1 MLLLDLLALAA
12 NQLAIHSSTFA
23 DAYSHYVYRVLS
35 LGIGSVMGLL
45 PFSVVELLLYA
56 TILFV
61 LFDFVKQLCRAV
73 RAGAGCLHPAP
84 GSQAQAV
91 RASQA
96 SLAHAETA
104 TNSKGT
110 TSGSAESQ
118 SDEPLQK
125 YAGAA
130 CPTHLLTA
138 IARPL
143 RRFLGHLFLILSTL
157 LVLYV
162 FLCGINYHRTSFSE
176 EAGLSVTIDAHGTV
190 YDEADLIALCDYL
203 VTEINDTEAQLAAS
217 VTSDTN
223 ADVLRARTSAGS
235 ATESSPAT
243 ESLDATSEAS
253 GHSDADETATTTT
266 ESSTATAEAS
276 DPSAA
281 DEAMATTTESPAAT
295 AEAPD
300 PSAADEAMATA
311 TESPA
316 ATAEASDPS
325 AADETTATTIQVEG
339 ACIGQTSETPKP
351 SAAWLWHAGRTGQRA
366 MEKLGQR
373 YHRLSGHYPYPKP
386 ILNTWILSIQQT
398 TGVYSPFTVEAN
410 YNRDIAYYDIP
421 FTICHE
427 LSHLRGYM
435 QEEEANFIGVL
446 ATIGAD
452 DLYFNYSGYVSAW
465 VYAGNAL
472 ARIDST
478 AFATLYARINAR
490 TRQDMLYNNAYWQ
503 QFEGKPAEAHEQLN
517 DVYLKIQGQATGV
530 RSYGHVTDL
539 MLEYFAKNGTLAQCN
554 SSAITVQP

>member
-1 MLLLDLLALAA
+1 MFNFHIIKTKTSAAIPSHSQRVYLLVLLLDLLALAA

-23 DAYSHYVYRVLS
+23 DAYSHYVYRGLS

-61 LFDFVKQLCRAV
+61 LFDFAKQLCRAV
-73 RAGAGCLHPAP
+73 RAG
-84 GSQAQAV
+84 
-91 RASQA
+91 
-96 SLAHAETA
+96 
-104 TNSKGT
+104 
-110 TSGSAESQ
+110 
-118 SDEPLQK
+118 
-125 YAGAA
+125 
-130 CPTHLLTA
+130 

-143 RRFLGHLFLILSTL
+143 LHFLGHLFLILSTL

-203 VTEINDTEAQLAAS
+203 VTEINDTEAQL
-217 VTSDTN
+217 
-223 ADVLRARTSAGS
+223 DVSF
-235 ATESSPAT
+235 
-243 ESLDATSEAS
+243 
-253 GHSDADETATTTT
+253 
-266 ESSTATAEAS
+266 
-276 DPSAA
+276 
-281 DEAMATTTESPAAT
+281 
-295 AEAPD
+295 
-300 PSAADEAMATA
+300 
-311 TESPA
+311 
-316 ATAEASDPS
+316 
-325 AADETTATTIQVEG
+325 
-339 ACIGQTSETPKP
+339 IGQTSETPKP

-366 MEKLGQR
+366 MENLGQR
-373 YHRLSGHYPYPKP
+373 YRRLSGHYPYPKP
-386 ILNTWILSIQQT
+386 ILNTWILSVQQT

-517 DVYLKIQGQATGV
+517 DAYLKMQGQATGV

-539 MLEYFAKNGTLAQCN
+539 MLEYFAKNGTLTQSQGLKN
-554 SSAITVQP
+554 

>member
-1 MLLLDLLALAA
+1 MMRTDTPDKNTQKKGTWRSYLFVLLLDLLALVA
-12 NQLAIHSSTFA
+12 NQLAARSSSFA

-61 LFDFVKQLCRAV
+61 LFDFVKQLRRALRV
-73 RAGAGCLHPAP
+73 GATCAHSERV
-84 GSQAQAV
+84 SQDAQ
-91 RASQA
+91 
-96 SLAHAETA
+96 
-104 TNSKGT
+104 
-110 TSGSAESQ
+110 
-118 SDEPLQK
+118 
-125 YAGAA
+125 
-130 CPTHLLTA
+130 THLLA
-138 IARPL
+138 AVARPL
-143 RRFLGHLFLILSTL
+143 LRFLGHLFLILSTL

-176 EAGLSVTIDAHGTV
+176 EAGLSVTLDEHGTV

-203 VTEINDTEAQLAAS
+203 VTEINDTEAQLAAAA
-217 VTSDTN
+217 TSDAN
-223 ADVLRARTSAGS
+223 ADVLRAHTSADANAAVS
-235 ATESSPAT
+235 TTESAASTA
-243 ESLDATSEAS
+243 EAS
-253 GHSDADETATTTT
+253 GPSAADEAAATTT
-266 ESSTATAEAS
+266 ESATATAEAS
-276 DPSAA
+276 GPSAA
-281 DEAMATTTESPAAT
+281 NET
-295 AEAPD
+295 A
-300 PSAADEAMATA
+300 
-311 TESPA
+311 
-316 ATAEASDPS
+316 
-325 AADETTATTIQVEG
+325 ATTIQVKG

-366 MEKLGQR
+366 MEKLGRR

-386 ILNTWILSIQQT
+386 ILNTWILSVQQT

-490 TRQDMLYNNAYWQ
+490 TRQDMLYNNAYWK

-517 DVYLKIQGQATGV
+517 DAYLKMQGQATGV

-539 MLEYFAKNGTLAQCN
+539 MLEYFAKNGKLTQCN

>member
-1 MLLLDLLALAA
+1 MMRTDTQDERNTKKAPRQVYLLALLLDLLALAA
-12 NQLAIHSSTFA
+12 NQLAVHSSAFA
-23 DAYSHYVYRVLS
+23 NAYSHYVYRVLS
-35 LGIGSVMGLL
+35 LGIGSVTGLL

-61 LFDFVKQLCRAV
+61 IFDFVKQLRRAI
-73 RAGAGCLHPAP
+73 RAT
-84 GSQAQAV
+84 V
-91 RASQA
+91 
-96 SLAHAETA
+96 
-104 TNSKGT
+104 
-110 TSGSAESQ
+110 
-118 SDEPLQK
+118 
-125 YAGAA
+125 
-130 CPTHLLTA
+130 
-138 IARPL
+138 ARPL
-143 RRFLGHLFLILSTL
+143 RHFLGHLFLLLSTL

-176 EAGLSVTIDAHGTV
+176 EAGLSVTIDEHGTV

-203 VTEINDTEAQLAAS
+203 VTEINATEAQLAAS
-217 VTSDTN
+217 VTSDAGASTFRAHTT
-223 ADVLRARTSAGS
+223 ADAG
-235 ATESSPAT
+235 AAGT
-243 ESLDATSEAS
+243 
-253 GHSDADETATTTT
+253 TA

-276 DPSAA
+276 GSSGA
-281 DEAMATTTESPAAT
+281 DEAA
-295 AEAPD
+295 
-300 PSAADEAMATA
+300 
-311 TESPA
+311 
-316 ATAEASDPS
+316 
-325 AADETTATTIQVEG
+325 ATTIEVEG
-339 ACIGQTSETPKP
+339 AFIGQTTETPKP

-373 YHRLSGHYPYPKP
+373 YRRLSGHYPFPKP
-386 ILNTWILSIQQT
+386 ILNTWILSVQQT

-478 AFATLYARINAR
+478 AFATLYGRINAR
-490 TRQDMLYNNAYWQ
+490 TRQDMLYNNAYWK

-517 DVYLKIQGQATGV
+517 DAYLKIQGQTTGV

-539 MLEYFAKNGTLAQCN
+539 MLEYFAQNGTLAQ
-554 SSAITVQP
+554 

>member
-1 MLLLDLLALAA
+1 MMRTDTQDERNTKKAPRQVYLLALLLDLLALAA
-12 NQLAIHSSTFA
+12 NQLAAHSSAFA
-23 DAYSHYVYRVLS
+23 NAYSHYVYRVLS
-35 LGIGSVMGLL
+35 LGIGSVTGLL

-61 LFDFVKQLCRAV
+61 IFDFVKQLRRAI
-73 RAGAGCLHPAP
+73 RAT
-84 GSQAQAV
+84 V
-91 RASQA
+91 
-96 SLAHAETA
+96 
-104 TNSKGT
+104 
-110 TSGSAESQ
+110 
-118 SDEPLQK
+118 
-125 YAGAA
+125 
-130 CPTHLLTA
+130 
-138 IARPL
+138 ARPL
-143 RRFLGHLFLILSTL
+143 RHFLGHLFLLLSTL

-162 FLCGINYHRTSFSE
+162 FLCGINYHRASFSE
-176 EAGLSVTIDAHGTV
+176 EAGLSVTIDEHGTV

-203 VTEINDTEAQLAAS
+203 VTEINDTEAQLS
-217 VTSDTN
+217 TSTTSDAGAST
-223 ADVLRARTSAGS
+223 LRAHTTADAG
-235 ATESSPAT
+235 AAGT
-243 ESLDATSEAS
+243 
-253 GHSDADETATTTT
+253 TA

-276 DPSAA
+276 GSSGA
-281 DEAMATTTESPAAT
+281 DEAA
-295 AEAPD
+295 
-300 PSAADEAMATA
+300 
-311 TESPA
+311 
-316 ATAEASDPS
+316 
-325 AADETTATTIQVEG
+325 ATTIEVED
-339 ACIGQTSETPKP
+339 AYIGQTTETPKP

-373 YHRLSGHYPYPKP
+373 YRRLSGHYPFPKP
-386 ILNTWILSIQQT
+386 ILNTWILSVQQT

-490 TRQDMLYNNAYWQ
+490 TRQDMLYNNAYWK

-517 DVYLKIQGQATGV
+517 DAYLKLQGQTSGV

-539 MLEYFAKNGTLAQCN
+539 MLEYFAENGTLTQ
-554 SSAITVQP
+554 

>member
-1 MLLLDLLALAA
+1 MMRTDTQDERNTKKAPRQFYLLALLLDLLALAA
-12 NQLAIHSSTFA
+12 NQLAVHSSAFA
-23 DAYSHYVYRVLS
+23 NAYSHYVYRVLS
-35 LGIGSVMGLL
+35 LGIGSVTGLL

-61 LFDFVKQLCRAV
+61 IFDFVKQLRRAI
-73 RAGAGCLHPAP
+73 RAT
-84 GSQAQAV
+84 V
-91 RASQA
+91 
-96 SLAHAETA
+96 
-104 TNSKGT
+104 
-110 TSGSAESQ
+110 
-118 SDEPLQK
+118 
-125 YAGAA
+125 
-130 CPTHLLTA
+130 
-138 IARPL
+138 ARPL
-143 RRFLGHLFLILSTL
+143 RHFLGHLFLLLSTL

-162 FLCGINYHRTSFSE
+162 FLCGINYHRASFSE
-176 EAGLSVTIDAHGTV
+176 EAGLSVTIDEHGTV

-203 VTEINDTEAQLAAS
+203 VTEINDTEAQLS
-217 VTSDTN
+217 TSTTSDAGAST
-223 ADVLRARTSAGS
+223 LRAHTTADAGAS
-235 ATESSPAT
+235 TFRAHTTA
-243 ESLDATSEAS
+243 DAGAAGT
-253 GHSDADETATTTT
+253 TA

-276 DPSAA
+276 GSSGA
-281 DEAMATTTESPAAT
+281 DEAA
-295 AEAPD
+295 
-300 PSAADEAMATA
+300 
-311 TESPA
+311 
-316 ATAEASDPS
+316 
-325 AADETTATTIQVEG
+325 ATTIEVEG
-339 ACIGQTSETPKP
+339 AFIGQTTETPKP

-373 YHRLSGHYPYPKP
+373 YRRLSGHYPFPKP
-386 ILNTWILSIQQT
+386 ILNTWILSVQQT

-478 AFATLYARINAR
+478 AFATLYGRINAR
-490 TRQDMLYNNAYWQ
+490 TRQDMLYNNAYWK

-517 DVYLKIQGQATGV
+517 DAYLKIQGQTTGV

-539 MLEYFAKNGTLAQCN
+539 MLEYFAENGTLTQ
-554 SSAITVQP
+554 

>member
-1 MLLLDLLALAA
+1 MFNFHIIKTKTSAAMPSHSRRVYLLMLLLDLLALAA

-23 DAYSHYVYRVLS
+23 DAYSNYVYRVLS

-73 RAGAGCLHPAP
+73 RVGVACVHSSRV
-84 GSQAQAV
+84 SQDAQ
-91 RASQA
+91 
-96 SLAHAETA
+96 
-104 TNSKGT
+104 
-110 TSGSAESQ
+110 
-118 SDEPLQK
+118 
-125 YAGAA
+125 
-130 CPTHLLTA
+130 THLLA
-138 IARPL
+138 AVARPL
-143 RRFLGHLFLILSTL
+143 RRFLGHLFLILSSL

-190 YDEADLIALCDYL
+190 YDEADLVALCDYL
-203 VTEINDTEAQLAAS
+203 VTEINDTEAQLAATA
-217 VTSDTN
+217 TSDAN
-223 ADVLRARTSAGS
+223 ADLLRARTSAGV
-235 ATESSPAT
+235 
-243 ESLDATSEAS
+243 
-253 GHSDADETATTTT
+253 G
-266 ESSTATAEAS
+266 
-276 DPSAA
+276 AA
-281 DEAMATTTESPAAT
+281 GTI
-295 AEAPD
+295 
-300 PSAADEAMATA
+300 

-316 ATAEASDPS
+316 ATAEASGTDTAS
-325 AADETTATTIQVEG
+325 ASATESPTATAEASGPSGAGETAATAIQVEG

-351 SAAWLWHAGRTGQRA
+351 SAAWLWHAGHTGQRT

-386 ILNTWILSIQQT
+386 ILNTWILSVQQT

-478 AFATLYARINAR
+478 AFATLYSRINTR

-517 DVYLKIQGQATGV
+517 DAYLKMQGQATGV

-539 MLEYFAKNGTLAQCN
+539 MLEYFAENGTLTQCN
-554 SSAITVQP
+554 SSAVARRTAD

>member
-1 MLLLDLLALAA
+1 MMRTDTQDERNTKKAPRQVYLLALLLDLLALAA
-12 NQLAIHSSTFA
+12 NQLAVHSSAFA
-23 DAYSHYVYRVLS
+23 NAYSHYVYRVLS
-35 LGIGSVMGLL
+35 LGIGSVTGLL

-61 LFDFVKQLCRAV
+61 IFDFVKQLRRAI
-73 RAGAGCLHPAP
+73 RAT
-84 GSQAQAV
+84 V
-91 RASQA
+91 
-96 SLAHAETA
+96 
-104 TNSKGT
+104 
-110 TSGSAESQ
+110 
-118 SDEPLQK
+118 
-125 YAGAA
+125 
-130 CPTHLLTA
+130 
-138 IARPL
+138 ARPL
-143 RRFLGHLFLILSTL
+143 RHFLGHLFLLLSTL

-162 FLCGINYHRTSFSE
+162 FLCGINYHRASFSE
-176 EAGLSVTIDAHGTV
+176 EAGLSVTIDEHGTV

-203 VTEINDTEAQLAAS
+203 VTEINATEAQLAAS
-217 VTSDTN
+217 VTSDAGAST
-223 ADVLRARTSAGS
+223 LRAHTTADAGAS
-235 ATESSPAT
+235 TFRAHTTA
-243 ESLDATSEAS
+243 DAGAAGT
-253 GHSDADETATTTT
+253 TA

-276 DPSAA
+276 GSSGA
-281 DEAMATTTESPAAT
+281 DEAA
-295 AEAPD
+295 
-300 PSAADEAMATA
+300 
-311 TESPA
+311 
-316 ATAEASDPS
+316 
-325 AADETTATTIQVEG
+325 ATTIEVEG
-339 ACIGQTSETPKP
+339 AFIGQTTETPKP

-373 YHRLSGHYPYPKP
+373 YRRLSGHYPFPKP
-386 ILNTWILSIQQT
+386 ILNTWILSVQQT

-490 TRQDMLYNNAYWQ
+490 TRQDMLYNNAYWK

-517 DVYLKIQGQATGV
+517 DAYLKIQGQTTGV

-539 MLEYFAKNGTLAQCN
+539 MLEYFAQNGTLAQ
-554 SSAITVQP
+554 

>member
-1 MLLLDLLALAA
+1 MFNFHIIKTKTSAAMPSHSQRVYLLVLLLDLLALAA

-45 PFSVVELLLYA
+45 PFSVVELLFYA

-110 TSGSAESQ
+110 TSGSAETQ
-118 SDEPLQK
+118 SDEPQQK
-125 YAGAA
+125 HTGAA
-130 CPTHLLTA
+130 CPPHLLA
-138 IARPL
+138 AVARPL

-203 VTEINDTEAQLAAS
+203 VTEINDTEAQLA
-217 VTSDTN
+217 
-223 ADVLRARTSAGS
+223 
-235 ATESSPAT
+235 
-243 ESLDATSEAS
+243 
-253 GHSDADETATTTT
+253 
-266 ESSTATAEAS
+266 STA
-276 DPSAA
+276 
-281 DEAMATTTESPAAT
+281 
-295 AEAPD
+295 
-300 PSAADEAMATA
+300 
-311 TESPA
+311 
-316 ATAEASDPS
+316 
-325 AADETTATTIQVEG
+325 IQVEG
-339 ACIGQTSETPKP
+339 ACIGQTQETPKP

-386 ILNTWILSIQQT
+386 ILNTWILSVQQT

-478 AFATLYARINAR
+478 AFATLYSRINAR

-503 QFEGKPAEAHEQLN
+503 QFEGKPAEAHEHLN
-517 DVYLKIQGQATGV
+517 DAYLKMQGQATGV

-539 MLEYFAKNGTLAQCN
+539 MLEYFAKNGTLTQ
-554 SSAITVQP
+554 

>member
-1 MLLLDLLALAA
+1 MMRTDTQDERNTKKAPRQVYLLALLLDLLALAA
-12 NQLAIHSSTFA
+12 NQLAVHSSAFA
-23 DAYSHYVYRVLS
+23 NAYSHYVYRVLS
-35 LGIGSVMGLL
+35 LGIGSVTGLL

-61 LFDFVKQLCRAV
+61 IFDFVKQLRRAI
-73 RAGAGCLHPAP
+73 RAG
-84 GSQAQAV
+84 V
-91 RASQA
+91 
-96 SLAHAETA
+96 
-104 TNSKGT
+104 
-110 TSGSAESQ
+110 
-118 SDEPLQK
+118 
-125 YAGAA
+125 
-130 CPTHLLTA
+130 
-138 IARPL
+138 ARPL
-143 RRFLGHLFLILSTL
+143 RHFLGHLFLLLSTL

-176 EAGLSVTIDAHGTV
+176 EAGLSVTIDEHGTV

-203 VTEINDTEAQLAAS
+203 VTEINATEAQLAAS
-217 VTSDTN
+217 VTSDAGAST
-223 ADVLRARTSAGS
+223 LRAHTTADAGAS
-235 ATESSPAT
+235 TFRAHTTA
-243 ESLDATSEAS
+243 DAGAAGT
-253 GHSDADETATTTT
+253 TA

-276 DPSAA
+276 GSSGA
-281 DEAMATTTESPAAT
+281 DEAA
-295 AEAPD
+295 
-300 PSAADEAMATA
+300 
-311 TESPA
+311 
-316 ATAEASDPS
+316 
-325 AADETTATTIQVEG
+325 ATTIEVEG
-339 ACIGQTSETPKP
+339 AFIGQTTETPKP

-373 YHRLSGHYPYPKP
+373 YRRLSGHYPFPKP
-386 ILNTWILSIQQT
+386 ILNTWILSVQQT

-478 AFATLYARINAR
+478 AFATLYGRINAR
-490 TRQDMLYNNAYWQ
+490 TRQDMLYNNAYWK

-517 DVYLKIQGQATGV
+517 DAYLKLQGQTSGV

-539 MLEYFAKNGTLAQCN
+539 MLEYFAQNGTLAQ
-554 SSAITVQP
+554 

>member
-1 MLLLDLLALAA
+1 MMRTDTPDKKTLKKATWRTYLLVLLLDLLALAA

-73 RAGAGCLHPAP
+73 RVGVACVHSAR
-84 GSQAQAV
+84 V
-91 RASQA
+91 SQA
-96 SLAHAETA
+96 SRTHAEA
-104 TNSKGT
+104 STNSKNVASST
-110 TSGSAESQ
+110 ESQ
-118 SDEPLQK
+118 QHT
-125 YAGAA
+125 GAA
-130 CPTHLLTA
+130 CPTHLLA
-138 IARPL
+138 AVARPL
-143 RRFLGHLFLILSTL
+143 RHFLGHLFLILSAL

-162 FLCGINYHRTSFSE
+162 FLCGINYHRTSFSQ

-203 VTEINDTEAQLAAS
+203 VTEMNDTEAQLAATA
-217 VTSDTN
+217 TSDAN
-223 ADVLRARTSAGS
+223 ADVLRARTSAG
-235 ATESSPAT
+235 A
-243 ESLDATSEAS
+243 
-253 GHSDADETATTTT
+253 G
-266 ESSTATAEAS
+266 
-276 DPSAA
+276 AA
-281 DEAMATTTESPAAT
+281 GTTTESPAAT
-295 AEAPD
+295 AEASG
-300 PSAADEAMATA
+300 PSAADEAAV
-311 TESPA
+311 
-316 ATAEASDPS
+316 
-325 AADETTATTIQVEG
+325 TTIQVEG
-339 ACIGQTSETPKP
+339 ARIGQTSETPKP

-373 YHRLSGHYPYPKP
+373 YRRLSGHYPYPKP
-386 ILNTWILSIQQT
+386 ILNTWILSVQQT

-517 DVYLKIQGQATGV
+517 DAYLKMQGQASGV

-539 MLEYFAKNGTLAQCN
+539 MLEYFAKNGTLTQCN
-554 SSAITVQP
+554 SPAITVQP

>member
-1 MLLLDLLALAA
+1 MMRTDTQDERNTKKAPRQFYLLALLLDLLALAA
-12 NQLAIHSSTFA
+12 NQLAVHSSAFA
-23 DAYSHYVYRVLS
+23 NAYSHYVYRVLS
-35 LGIGSVMGLL
+35 LGIGSVTGLL

-61 LFDFVKQLCRAV
+61 IFDFVKQLRRAI
-73 RAGAGCLHPAP
+73 RAT
-84 GSQAQAV
+84 V
-91 RASQA
+91 
-96 SLAHAETA
+96 
-104 TNSKGT
+104 
-110 TSGSAESQ
+110 
-118 SDEPLQK
+118 
-125 YAGAA
+125 
-130 CPTHLLTA
+130 
-138 IARPL
+138 ARPL
-143 RRFLGHLFLILSTL
+143 RHFLGHLFLLLSTL

-162 FLCGINYHRTSFSE
+162 FLCGINYHRASFSE
-176 EAGLSVTIDAHGTV
+176 EAGLSVTIDEHGTV

-203 VTEINDTEAQLAAS
+203 VTEINATEAQLAAS
-217 VTSDTN
+217 VTSDAGASTLRAHTT
-223 ADVLRARTSAGS
+223 ADAGASTFRARTTADAG
-235 ATESSPAT
+235 AAGT
-243 ESLDATSEAS
+243 
-253 GHSDADETATTTT
+253 TA

-276 DPSAA
+276 GSSGA
-281 DEAMATTTESPAAT
+281 DEAA
-295 AEAPD
+295 
-300 PSAADEAMATA
+300 
-311 TESPA
+311 
-316 ATAEASDPS
+316 
-325 AADETTATTIQVEG
+325 ATTIEVEG
-339 ACIGQTSETPKP
+339 AFIGQTTETPKP

-373 YHRLSGHYPYPKP
+373 YRRLSGHYPFPKP
-386 ILNTWILSIQQT
+386 ILNTWILSVQQT

-478 AFATLYARINAR
+478 AFATLYGRINAR
-490 TRQDMLYNNAYWQ
+490 TRQDMLYNNAYWK

-517 DVYLKIQGQATGV
+517 DAYLKIQGQTTGV

-539 MLEYFAKNGTLAQCN
+539 MLEYFAENGTLTQ
-554 SSAITVQP
+554 

>member
-1 MLLLDLLALAA
+1 MMRTDTPDKKTLKKATWRTYLLALLFDLLALAA

-61 LFDFVKQLCRAV
+61 LFDFAKQLRRAV
-73 RAGAGCLHPAP
+73 RVGAACVHPAR
-84 GSQAQAV
+84 V
-91 RASQA
+91 SQA
-96 SLAHAETA
+96 SRTHAEA
-104 TNSKGT
+104 STNSKNVASST
-110 TSGSAESQ
+110 ESQ
-118 SDEPLQK
+118 QHT
-125 YAGAA
+125 GAA
-130 CPTHLLTA
+130 CPTHLLA
-138 IARPL
+138 AVARPL
-143 RRFLGHLFLILSTL
+143 LHFLGHLFFILSSL

-203 VTEINDTEAQLAAS
+203 VTEINDTEAQL
-217 VTSDTN
+217 
-223 ADVLRARTSAGS
+223 DV
-235 ATESSPAT
+235 P
-243 ESLDATSEAS
+243 
-253 GHSDADETATTTT
+253 
-266 ESSTATAEAS
+266 
-276 DPSAA
+276 
-281 DEAMATTTESPAAT
+281 
-295 AEAPD
+295 
-300 PSAADEAMATA
+300 
-311 TESPA
+311 
-316 ATAEASDPS
+316 
-325 AADETTATTIQVEG
+325 
-339 ACIGQTSETPKP
+339 CIGQTSETPKP

-386 ILNTWILSIQQT
+386 ILNTWILSVQQT

-472 ARIDST
+472 ARVDYDS
-478 AFATLYARINAR
+478 FATLYGQLNAR
-490 TRQDMLYNNAYWQ
+490 TLQDLAYNNQYWQ

-517 DVYLKIQGQATGV
+517 DAYLKMQGQTTGV

-539 MLEYFAKNGTLAQCN
+539 MLEYFAENGTLTQ
-554 SSAITVQP
+554 

>member
-1 MLLLDLLALAA
+1 MMRTDTPDKNTQKKGTWRSYLFVLLLDLLALAA
-12 NQLAIHSSTFA
+12 NQLAVRSSAFA

-61 LFDFVKQLCRAV
+61 LFDFAKQLCRALRV
-73 RAGAGCLHPAP
+73 
-84 GSQAQAV
+84 
-91 RASQA
+91 
-96 SLAHAETA
+96 
-104 TNSKGT
+104 
-110 TSGSAESQ
+110 
-118 SDEPLQK
+118 
-125 YAGAA
+125 GAA
-130 CPTHLLTA
+130 CVHSARVSQDTQTHLLA
-138 IARPL
+138 AVARPL

-203 VTEINDTEAQLAAS
+203 VTEINDTEAQLAATA
-217 VTSDTN
+217 TSDAN
-223 ADVLRARTSAGS
+223 ADVLRARTSAGAAGS
-235 ATESSPAT
+235 
-243 ESLDATSEAS
+243 
-253 GHSDADETATTTT
+253 TT
-266 ESSTATAEAS
+266 ESPSATAEAS
-276 DPSAA
+276 DPSGAN
-281 DEAMATTTESPAAT
+281 ET
-295 AEAPD
+295 A
-300 PSAADEAMATA
+300 
-311 TESPA
+311 
-316 ATAEASDPS
+316 
-325 AADETTATTIQVEG
+325 ATTIQVEG
-339 ACIGQTSETPKP
+339 ASIGQTSETPKP

-373 YHRLSGHYPYPKP
+373 YHRLSGHYPFPKP
-386 ILNTWILSIQQT
+386 ILNTWILSVQQT

-478 AFATLYARINAR
+478 AFATLYSRINAR

-517 DVYLKIQGQATGV
+517 DAYLKMQGQTSGV

-539 MLEYFAKNGTLAQCN
+539 MLEYFAKNGTLTQCN

>member
-1 MLLLDLLALAA
+1 MFHFHIRKPKSSAEMHAHPRRVYLLVLLLDLLALAA

-23 DAYSHYVYRVLS
+23 DVYSHYVYRVLS

-84 GSQAQAV
+84 GSQTQAV

-110 TSGSAESQ
+110 TSGSAETQ
-118 SDEPLQK
+118 SDEPQQK
-125 YAGAA
+125 HTCAA

-138 IARPL
+138 VARPL
-143 RRFLGHLFLILSTL
+143 RHFLGHLFLILSTL

-203 VTEINDTEAQLAAS
+203 VTEINDTEAQL
-217 VTSDTN
+217 
-223 ADVLRARTSAGS
+223 DV
-235 ATESSPAT
+235 P
-243 ESLDATSEAS
+243 
-253 GHSDADETATTTT
+253 
-266 ESSTATAEAS
+266 
-276 DPSAA
+276 
-281 DEAMATTTESPAAT
+281 
-295 AEAPD
+295 
-300 PSAADEAMATA
+300 
-311 TESPA
+311 
-316 ATAEASDPS
+316 
-325 AADETTATTIQVEG
+325 
-339 ACIGQTSETPKP
+339 CIGQTAETPKP

-386 ILNTWILSIQQT
+386 ILNTWILSVQQT

-517 DVYLKIQGQATGV
+517 DAYLKMQGQATGV

-539 MLEYFAKNGTLAQCN
+539 MLEYFAKNGTLTQ
-554 SSAITVQP
+554 

>member
-1 MLLLDLLALAA
+1 MFNFHIIKTKTSAAIPSHSQRVYLLVLLLDLLALAA
-12 NQLAIHSSTFA
+12 KQLAVRSSAFA

-73 RAGAGCLHPAP
+73 RVGVACVHSSRV
-84 GSQAQAV
+84 SQDAQ
-91 RASQA
+91 
-96 SLAHAETA
+96 
-104 TNSKGT
+104 
-110 TSGSAESQ
+110 
-118 SDEPLQK
+118 
-125 YAGAA
+125 
-130 CPTHLLTA
+130 THLLA
-138 IARPL
+138 AVARPL

-190 YDEADLIALCDYL
+190 YDEVDLIALCDYL
-203 VTEINDTEAQLAAS
+203 VTEINATEAQLAATA
-217 VTSDTN
+217 TSDAN

-235 ATESSPAT
+235 TIESS
-243 ESLDATSEAS
+243 
-253 GHSDADETATTTT
+253 
-266 ESSTATAEAS
+266 
-276 DPSAA
+276 
-281 DEAMATTTESPAAT
+281 
-295 AEAPD
+295 
-300 PSAADEAMATA
+300 
-311 TESPA
+311 A
-316 ATAEASDPS
+316 ATAEASGPS
-325 AADETTATTIQVEG
+325 GADETATTTIQVEG

-351 SAAWLWHAGRTGQRA
+351 SAAWLWHAGRTGQRT

-386 ILNTWILSIQQT
+386 ILNTWILSVQQT

-517 DVYLKIQGQATGV
+517 DAYLKMQGQATGV

-539 MLEYFAKNGTLAQCN
+539 MLEYFAKNGTLTQ
-554 SSAITVQP
+554 

>member
-1 MLLLDLLALAA
+1 M
-12 NQLAIHSSTFA
+12 
-23 DAYSHYVYRVLS
+23 
-35 LGIGSVMGLL
+35 
-45 PFSVVELLLYA
+45 VELLLYA

-61 LFDFVKQLCRAV
+61 LFDFAKQLCRALCV
-73 RAGAGCLHPAP
+73 GAACVHSPR
-84 GSQAQAV
+84 V
-91 RASQA
+91 SQA
-96 SLAHAETA
+96 SRTHAEA
-104 TNSKGT
+104 SINSKNVASST
-110 TSGSAESQ
+110 ESQ
-118 SDEPLQK
+118 QHT
-125 YAGAA
+125 GAA
-130 CPTHLLTA
+130 CPTHLLA
-138 IARPL
+138 AVARPL
-143 RRFLGHLFLILSTL
+143 LHFLGHLFLILSTL

-190 YDEADLIALCDYL
+190 YDEADLVALCEYL
-203 VTEINDTEAQLAAS
+203 VTEINDTETQLAAT
-217 VTSDTN
+217 TSDAN
-223 ADVLRARTSAGS
+223 ADVLRAHTSAG
-235 ATESSPAT
+235 TV
-243 ESLDATSEAS
+243 
-253 GHSDADETATTTT
+253 TTG
-266 ESSTATAEAS
+266 
-276 DPSAA
+276 
-281 DEAMATTTESPAAT
+281 TTTESPAAT
-295 AEAPD
+295 AEASG
-300 PSAADEAMATA
+300 PSAADEAAV
-311 TESPA
+311 
-316 ATAEASDPS
+316 
-325 AADETTATTIQVEG
+325 TTIQVEG
-339 ACIGQTSETPKP
+339 ACIGQTAETPKP

-386 ILNTWILSIQQT
+386 ILNTWILSVQQT

-478 AFATLYARINAR
+478 AFATLYSRINTR

-517 DVYLKIQGQATGV
+517 DAYLKMQGQTSGV

-539 MLEYFAKNGTLAQCN
+539 MLEYFAKSGTLTQSQGLKN
-554 SSAITVQP
+554 

>member
-1 MLLLDLLALAA
+1 MFHFHIRKPKSSAEMHAHPRRVYLLVLLLDLLALAA

-110 TSGSAESQ
+110 TSGSAETQ
-118 SDEPLQK
+118 SDEPQQK
-125 YAGAA
+125 HTGAA
-130 CPTHLLTA
+130 RPTHLLA
-138 IARPL
+138 AVARPL
-143 RRFLGHLFLILSTL
+143 RHFLGHLFLILSTL

-203 VTEINDTEAQLAAS
+203 VTEINDTEAQFA
-217 VTSDTN
+217 
-223 ADVLRARTSAGS
+223 
-235 ATESSPAT
+235 
-243 ESLDATSEAS
+243 
-253 GHSDADETATTTT
+253 
-266 ESSTATAEAS
+266 
-276 DPSAA
+276 
-281 DEAMATTTESPAAT
+281 
-295 AEAPD
+295 
-300 PSAADEAMATA
+300 
-311 TESPA
+311 
-316 ATAEASDPS
+316 
-325 AADETTATTIQVEG
+325 ATTIQVEG
-339 ACIGQTSETPKP
+339 ACIGQTAETPKP

-373 YHRLSGHYPYPKP
+373 YHRLSGHYPFPKP
-386 ILNTWILSIQQT
+386 ILNTWILSVQQT

-478 AFATLYARINAR
+478 AFATLYSRINAR

-517 DVYLKIQGQATGV
+517 DTYLKMQGQATGV

-539 MLEYFAKNGTLAQCN
+539 MLEYFAENGTLTQSQWLKN
-554 SSAITVQP
+554 

>member
-1 MLLLDLLALAA
+1 MLHTDTKARKTVKSHPRRIYLLALLLDLLALAA
-12 NQLAIHSSTFA
+12 NQLAARSSAFA
-23 DAYSHYVYRVLS
+23 NAYSHYVYRVLS
-35 LGIGSVMGLL
+35 LGIGSVTGLL
-45 PFSVVELLLYA
+45 PFSVVEFLLYA

-61 LFDFVKQLCRAV
+61 LVDFVKQLRRAI
-73 RAGAGCLHPAP
+73 R
-84 GSQAQAV
+84 
-91 RASQA
+91 
-96 SLAHAETA
+96 
-104 TNSKGT
+104 
-110 TSGSAESQ
+110 SG
-118 SDEPLQK
+118 
-125 YAGAA
+125 
-130 CPTHLLTA
+130 

-143 RRFLGHLFLILSTL
+143 LHFLGHLFLLLSAL

-176 EAGLSVTIDAHGTV
+176 EAGLSVTIDEGGTV
-190 YDEADLIALCDYL
+190 YDEADLLALCDYL
-203 VTEINDTEAQLAAS
+203 VTEINDTEAQL
-217 VTSDTN
+217 
-223 ADVLRARTSAGS
+223 DV
-235 ATESSPAT
+235 P
-243 ESLDATSEAS
+243 
-253 GHSDADETATTTT
+253 
-266 ESSTATAEAS
+266 
-276 DPSAA
+276 
-281 DEAMATTTESPAAT
+281 
-295 AEAPD
+295 
-300 PSAADEAMATA
+300 
-311 TESPA
+311 
-316 ATAEASDPS
+316 
-325 AADETTATTIQVEG
+325 
-339 ACIGQTSETPKP
+339 CIGQTSETPKP

-386 ILNTWILSIQQT
+386 ILNTWILSVQQT

-503 QFEGKPAEAHEQLN
+503 QFEGKPAEAHEHLN

-539 MLEYFAKNGTLAQCN
+539 MLEYFTKNGTLTQCN

>member
-1 MLLLDLLALAA
+1 MFHFHIRKPKSSAEMHAHPRRVYLLVLLLDLLALAA
-12 NQLAIHSSTFA
+12 NQLAVRSSTFA

-61 LFDFVKQLCRAV
+61 LFDFVKQLRRAV
-73 RAGAGCLHPAP
+73 RVGVACVHSARV
-84 GSQAQAV
+84 SQDAQ
-91 RASQA
+91 
-96 SLAHAETA
+96 
-104 TNSKGT
+104 
-110 TSGSAESQ
+110 
-118 SDEPLQK
+118 
-125 YAGAA
+125 
-130 CPTHLLTA
+130 THLLA
-138 IARPL
+138 AVARPL

-190 YDEADLIALCDYL
+190 YDEADLIALCEYL
-203 VTEINDTEAQLAAS
+203 VTEINDTEAQL
-217 VTSDTN
+217 
-223 ADVLRARTSAGS
+223 DV
-235 ATESSPAT
+235 P
-243 ESLDATSEAS
+243 
-253 GHSDADETATTTT
+253 
-266 ESSTATAEAS
+266 
-276 DPSAA
+276 
-281 DEAMATTTESPAAT
+281 
-295 AEAPD
+295 
-300 PSAADEAMATA
+300 
-311 TESPA
+311 
-316 ATAEASDPS
+316 
-325 AADETTATTIQVEG
+325 
-339 ACIGQTSETPKP
+339 CIGQTSETPKP

-386 ILNTWILSIQQT
+386 ILNTWILSVQQT

-472 ARIDST
+472 ARVDYDS
-478 AFATLYARINAR
+478 FATLYGQLNAR
-490 TRQDMLYNNAYWQ
+490 TLQDLAYNNQYWQ

-517 DVYLKIQGQATGV
+517 DAYLKMQGQATGV

-539 MLEYFAKNGTLAQCN
+539 MLEYFAKNGTLTQSQGLKN
-554 SSAITVQP
+554 

>member
-1 MLLLDLLALAA
+1 MLRIDTPDKKRPKKTKRRLYLLALLLDLLALAA
-12 NQLAIHSSTFA
+12 NQLAARSSAFA
-23 DAYSHYVYRVLS
+23 NAYSHYVYRVLS
-35 LGIGSVMGLL
+35 LGIGSVTGLL

-61 LFDFVKQLCRAV
+61 LFDFVKQLRRAI
-73 RAGAGCLHPAP
+73 RAFTECLHPASAAQP
-84 GSQAQAV
+84 RVGGVSQTFPPQADAARPAQLLAV
-91 RASQA
+91 
-96 SLAHAETA
+96 
-104 TNSKGT
+104 
-110 TSGSAESQ
+110 
-118 SDEPLQK
+118 
-125 YAGAA
+125 
-130 CPTHLLTA
+130 
-138 IARPL
+138 ARPL

-162 FLCGINYHRTSFSE
+162 FLCGINYHRTSFSQ
-176 EAGLSVTIDAHGTV
+176 EAGLSVTLDEHGTV

-203 VTEINDTEAQLAAS
+203 ITEINATEAQL
-217 VTSDTN
+217 
-223 ADVLRARTSAGS
+223 DV
-235 ATESSPAT
+235 PF
-243 ESLDATSEAS
+243 
-253 GHSDADETATTTT
+253 
-266 ESSTATAEAS
+266 
-276 DPSAA
+276 
-281 DEAMATTTESPAAT
+281 
-295 AEAPD
+295 
-300 PSAADEAMATA
+300 
-311 TESPA
+311 
-316 ATAEASDPS
+316 
-325 AADETTATTIQVEG
+325 
-339 ACIGQTSETPKP
+339 IGQTTETPKA

-373 YHRLSGHYPYPKP
+373 YSRLSGHYPFPKP
-386 ILNTWILSIQQT
+386 ILNTWLLSVQQT

-478 AFATLYARINAR
+478 AFATLYGRINAR
-490 TRQDMLYNNAYWQ
+490 TRQDMLYNNAYWK

-517 DVYLKIQGQATGV
+517 DAYLKMLGQTAGV

-539 MLEYFAKNGTLAQCN
+539 MLEYFAKNGTLE
-554 SSAITVQP
+554 

>member
-1 MLLLDLLALAA
+1 MMRTDTPDKKTLKKATWRTYLLVLLLDLLAFAA

-23 DAYSHYVYRVLS
+23 DAYSQYVYRVPS
-35 LGIGSVMGLL
+35 LGLGSVMGLL

-61 LFDFVKQLCRAV
+61 LFDFVKQLRRAV
-73 RAGAGCLHPAP
+73 RAGAGCLHPVP

-96 SLAHAETA
+96 SMAHTETA

-110 TSGSAESQ
+110 TSGSAETQ
-118 SDEPLQK
+118 SDEPQQK
-125 YAGAA
+125 YTGAA
-130 CPTHLLTA
+130 CLTHLLA
-138 IARPL
+138 AVARPL
-143 RRFLGHLFLILSTL
+143 LHFLGHLFLLLSTL

-176 EAGLSVTIDAHGTV
+176 EAGLSVTLDEHGTV

-203 VTEINDTEAQLAAS
+203 VTEINDTEAQL
-217 VTSDTN
+217 
-223 ADVLRARTSAGS
+223 DV
-235 ATESSPAT
+235 P
-243 ESLDATSEAS
+243 
-253 GHSDADETATTTT
+253 
-266 ESSTATAEAS
+266 
-276 DPSAA
+276 
-281 DEAMATTTESPAAT
+281 
-295 AEAPD
+295 
-300 PSAADEAMATA
+300 
-311 TESPA
+311 
-316 ATAEASDPS
+316 
-325 AADETTATTIQVEG
+325 
-339 ACIGQTSETPKP
+339 CIGQTMETPKP

-386 ILNTWILSIQQT
+386 ILNTWILSVQQT

-478 AFATLYARINAR
+478 AFATLYSRINTR

-517 DVYLKIQGQATGV
+517 DAYLKMQGQATGV

-539 MLEYFAKNGTLAQCN
+539 MLEYFAKNGTLTQCN

>member
-1 MLLLDLLALAA
+1 MMRTDTQDERNTKKAPRQVYLLALLLDLLALAA
-12 NQLAIHSSTFA
+12 NQLAVHSSAFA
-23 DAYSHYVYRVLS
+23 NAYSHYVYRVLS
-35 LGIGSVMGLL
+35 LGIGSVTGLL

-61 LFDFVKQLCRAV
+61 IFDFVKQLRRAI
-73 RAGAGCLHPAP
+73 RAT
-84 GSQAQAV
+84 V
-91 RASQA
+91 
-96 SLAHAETA
+96 
-104 TNSKGT
+104 
-110 TSGSAESQ
+110 
-118 SDEPLQK
+118 
-125 YAGAA
+125 
-130 CPTHLLTA
+130 
-138 IARPL
+138 ARPL
-143 RRFLGHLFLILSTL
+143 RHFLGHLFLLLSTL

-176 EAGLSVTIDAHGTV
+176 EAGLSVTIDEHGTV

-203 VTEINDTEAQLAAS
+203 VTEINATEAQLAAS
-217 VTSDTN
+217 VTSDAGAST
-223 ADVLRARTSAGS
+223 LRAHTTADAGAS
-235 ATESSPAT
+235 TFRAHTTA
-243 ESLDATSEAS
+243 DAGAAGT
-253 GHSDADETATTTT
+253 TA

-276 DPSAA
+276 GSSGA
-281 DEAMATTTESPAAT
+281 DTASP
-295 AEAPD
+295 
-300 PSAADEAMATA
+300 
-311 TESPA
+311 
-316 ATAEASDPS
+316 
-325 AADETTATTIQVEG
+325 TTIEVEG
-339 ACIGQTSETPKP
+339 AYIGQTTETPKP

-373 YHRLSGHYPYPKP
+373 YRRLSGHYPFPKP
-386 ILNTWILSIQQT
+386 ILNTWILSVQQT

-478 AFATLYARINAR
+478 AFATLYGRINAR
-490 TRQDMLYNNAYWQ
+490 TRQDMLYNNAYWK

-517 DVYLKIQGQATGV
+517 DAYLKLQGQTSGV

-539 MLEYFAKNGTLAQCN
+539 MLEYFAQNGTLAQ
-554 SSAITVQP
+554 

>member
-1 MLLLDLLALAA
+1 MFNFHIIKTKTSAAMPSHSQRVYLLVLLLDLLALAA

-73 RAGAGCLHPAP
+73 R
-84 GSQAQAV
+84 V
-91 RASQA
+91 
-96 SLAHAETA
+96 
-104 TNSKGT
+104 
-110 TSGSAESQ
+110 
-118 SDEPLQK
+118 
-125 YAGAA
+125 GAA
-130 CPTHLLTA
+130 CVHSARVSQDAQTHLLA
-138 IARPL
+138 AVARPL
-143 RRFLGHLFLILSTL
+143 RRFLGHLFLLLSTL

-203 VTEINDTEAQLAAS
+203 VTEINDTEAQL
-217 VTSDTN
+217 
-223 ADVLRARTSAGS
+223 DVSF
-235 ATESSPAT
+235 
-243 ESLDATSEAS
+243 
-253 GHSDADETATTTT
+253 
-266 ESSTATAEAS
+266 
-276 DPSAA
+276 
-281 DEAMATTTESPAAT
+281 
-295 AEAPD
+295 
-300 PSAADEAMATA
+300 
-311 TESPA
+311 
-316 ATAEASDPS
+316 
-325 AADETTATTIQVEG
+325 
-339 ACIGQTSETPKP
+339 IGQTSETPKP

-386 ILNTWILSIQQT
+386 ILNTWILSVQQT

-490 TRQDMLYNNAYWQ
+490 TRQDMLYNNAYWK

-517 DVYLKIQGQATGV
+517 DAYLKMQGQATGG

-539 MLEYFAKNGTLAQCN
+539 MLEYFAKNGTLTQ
-554 SSAITVQP
+554 

>member
-1 MLLLDLLALAA
+1 MFNFHIIKTKTSAAIPSHSQRVYLLVLLLDLLALAA

-73 RAGAGCLHPAP
+73 RVGVACVHSSRV
-84 GSQAQAV
+84 SQDAQ
-91 RASQA
+91 
-96 SLAHAETA
+96 
-104 TNSKGT
+104 
-110 TSGSAESQ
+110 
-118 SDEPLQK
+118 
-125 YAGAA
+125 
-130 CPTHLLTA
+130 THLLA
-138 IARPL
+138 AVARPL

-203 VTEINDTEAQLAAS
+203 VTEINDTEAQLVAA
-217 VTSDTN
+217 
-223 ADVLRARTSAGS
+223 
-235 ATESSPAT
+235 
-243 ESLDATSEAS
+243 
-253 GHSDADETATTTT
+253 
-266 ESSTATAEAS
+266 
-276 DPSAA
+276 
-281 DEAMATTTESPAAT
+281 
-295 AEAPD
+295 
-300 PSAADEAMATA
+300 
-311 TESPA
+311 
-316 ATAEASDPS
+316 
-325 AADETTATTIQVEG
+325 TIQVEG

-373 YHRLSGHYPYPKP
+373 YRRLSGHYPYPKP
-386 ILNTWILSIQQT
+386 IFNTWILSIQQT

-478 AFATLYARINAR
+478 AFATLYSRINAR

-517 DVYLKIQGQATGV
+517 DAYLKMQGQTSGV

-539 MLEYFAKNGTLAQCN
+539 MLEYFAENGTLTQCN
-554 SSAITVQP
+554 SSAVARRTAD

>member
-1 MLLLDLLALAA
+1 MMRTDTQDERNTKKAPRQVYLLALLLDLLALAA
-12 NQLAIHSSTFA
+12 NQLAVHSSAFA
-23 DAYSHYVYRVLS
+23 NAYSHYVYRVLS
-35 LGIGSVMGLL
+35 LGIGSVTGLL

-61 LFDFVKQLCRAV
+61 IFDFVKQLRRAI
-73 RAGAGCLHPAP
+73 RAT
-84 GSQAQAV
+84 V
-91 RASQA
+91 
-96 SLAHAETA
+96 
-104 TNSKGT
+104 
-110 TSGSAESQ
+110 
-118 SDEPLQK
+118 
-125 YAGAA
+125 
-130 CPTHLLTA
+130 
-138 IARPL
+138 ARPL
-143 RRFLGHLFLILSTL
+143 RHFLGHLFLILSTL

-176 EAGLSVTIDAHGTV
+176 EAGLSLTIDEHGTV

-203 VTEINDTEAQLAAS
+203 VTEINATEAQLAAS
-217 VTSDTN
+217 VTSDAGAST
-223 ADVLRARTSAGS
+223 LRAHTTADAGAS
-235 ATESSPAT
+235 TLRAHTTA
-243 ESLDATSEAS
+243 DAGAAGT
-253 GHSDADETATTTT
+253 TA

-276 DPSAA
+276 GSSGA
-281 DEAMATTTESPAAT
+281 DEAA
-295 AEAPD
+295 
-300 PSAADEAMATA
+300 
-311 TESPA
+311 
-316 ATAEASDPS
+316 
-325 AADETTATTIQVEG
+325 ATTIEVEG
-339 ACIGQTSETPKP
+339 AFIGQTTETPKP

-373 YHRLSGHYPYPKP
+373 YRRLSGHYPFPKP
-386 ILNTWILSIQQT
+386 ILNTWILSVQQT

-490 TRQDMLYNNAYWQ
+490 TRQDMLYNNAYWK

-517 DVYLKIQGQATGV
+517 DAYLKIQGQTTGV

-539 MLEYFAKNGTLAQCN
+539 MLEYFAQNGTLAQ
-554 SSAITVQP
+554 

>member
-1 MLLLDLLALAA
+1 MFHFHIRKPKSSAEMHAHPRRVYLLVLLLDLLALAA

-23 DAYSHYVYRVLS
+23 DVYSHYVYRVLS

-84 GSQAQAV
+84 GSQTQAV

-110 TSGSAESQ
+110 TSGSAETQ
-118 SDEPLQK
+118 SDEPQQK
-125 YAGAA
+125 HTCAA

-138 IARPL
+138 VARPL
-143 RRFLGHLFLILSTL
+143 RHFLGHLFLLLSTL

-203 VTEINDTEAQLAAS
+203 VTEINDTEAQL
-217 VTSDTN
+217 
-223 ADVLRARTSAGS
+223 DV
-235 ATESSPAT
+235 P
-243 ESLDATSEAS
+243 
-253 GHSDADETATTTT
+253 
-266 ESSTATAEAS
+266 
-276 DPSAA
+276 
-281 DEAMATTTESPAAT
+281 
-295 AEAPD
+295 
-300 PSAADEAMATA
+300 
-311 TESPA
+311 
-316 ATAEASDPS
+316 
-325 AADETTATTIQVEG
+325 
-339 ACIGQTSETPKP
+339 CIGQTAETPKP

-386 ILNTWILSIQQT
+386 ILNTWILSVQQT

-517 DVYLKIQGQATGV
+517 DAYLKMQGQATGV

-539 MLEYFAKNGTLAQCN
+539 MLEYFAKNGTLTQ
-554 SSAITVQP
+554 

>member
-1 MLLLDLLALAA
+1 MFNFHIIKTKTSAAIPSHSQRVYLLVLLLDLLALAA

-61 LFDFVKQLCRAV
+61 LFDFVKQLRRAV
-73 RAGAGCLHPAP
+73 RVGVACVHPARV
-84 GSQAQAV
+84 SQDAQ
-91 RASQA
+91 
-96 SLAHAETA
+96 
-104 TNSKGT
+104 
-110 TSGSAESQ
+110 
-118 SDEPLQK
+118 
-125 YAGAA
+125 
-130 CPTHLLTA
+130 THLLA
-138 IARPL
+138 AVARPL
-143 RRFLGHLFLILSTL
+143 RRFLGHLFLLLSTL

-203 VTEINDTEAQLAAS
+203 VTEINDTEAQL
-217 VTSDTN
+217 
-223 ADVLRARTSAGS
+223 DVSF
-235 ATESSPAT
+235 
-243 ESLDATSEAS
+243 
-253 GHSDADETATTTT
+253 
-266 ESSTATAEAS
+266 
-276 DPSAA
+276 
-281 DEAMATTTESPAAT
+281 
-295 AEAPD
+295 
-300 PSAADEAMATA
+300 
-311 TESPA
+311 
-316 ATAEASDPS
+316 
-325 AADETTATTIQVEG
+325 
-339 ACIGQTSETPKP
+339 IGQTSETPKP

-373 YHRLSGHYPYPKP
+373 YHHLSGHYPFPKP
-386 ILNTWILSIQQT
+386 ILNTWILSVQQT

-478 AFATLYARINAR
+478 AFAALYSRINAR

-517 DVYLKIQGQATGV
+517 DAYLKMQGQTSGV

-539 MLEYFAKNGTLAQCN
+539 MLEYFEKNGTLTQ
-554 SSAITVQP
+554 

>member
-1 MLLLDLLALAA
+1 MFNFHIIKTKTSAAMPSHSQRVYLLVLLLDLLALAA

-96 SLAHAETA
+96 FLAHAETA

-110 TSGSAESQ
+110 TSGSAETQ
-118 SDEPLQK
+118 SDEPQQK
-125 YAGAA
+125 HTGAA
-130 CPTHLLTA
+130 CPPHLLA
-138 IARPL
+138 AVARPL

-203 VTEINDTEAQLAAS
+203 VTEINDTEAQLAA
-217 VTSDTN
+217 
-223 ADVLRARTSAGS
+223 
-235 ATESSPAT
+235 
-243 ESLDATSEAS
+243 
-253 GHSDADETATTTT
+253 
-266 ESSTATAEAS
+266 
-276 DPSAA
+276 
-281 DEAMATTTESPAAT
+281 
-295 AEAPD
+295 
-300 PSAADEAMATA
+300 
-311 TESPA
+311 
-316 ATAEASDPS
+316 
-325 AADETTATTIQVEG
+325 TTIQVEG

-351 SAAWLWHAGRTGQRA
+351 SAAWLWHAGHTGQRA

-386 ILNTWILSIQQT
+386 ILNTWILSVQQT

-410 YNRDIAYYDIP
+410 YNRDIAYCDIP

-517 DVYLKIQGQATGV
+517 DAYLKMQGQATGV

-539 MLEYFAKNGTLAQCN
+539 MLEYFAKNGTLTQ
-554 SSAITVQP
+554 

>member
-1 MLLLDLLALAA
+1 MFHFHIRKPKSSAEMHAHPRRVYLLVLLLDLLALAA

-110 TSGSAESQ
+110 TSGSAETQ
-118 SDEPLQK
+118 SDEPQQK
-125 YAGAA
+125 HTGAA
-130 CPTHLLTA
+130 RPTHLLA
-138 IARPL
+138 AVARPL
-143 RRFLGHLFLILSTL
+143 RHFLGHLFLILSTL

-190 YDEADLIALCDYL
+190 YDEADLIALCEYL
-203 VTEINDTEAQLAAS
+203 VTEINDTEAQLAA
-217 VTSDTN
+217 TAPTDAN
-223 ADVLRARTSAGS
+223 ADVLRAHTSAG
-235 ATESSPAT
+235 AGAAGNTIESSPAT
-243 ESLDATSEAS
+243 VEAS
-253 GHSDADETATTTT
+253 G
-266 ESSTATAEAS
+266 
-276 DPSAA
+276 
-281 DEAMATTTESPAAT
+281 
-295 AEAPD
+295 
-300 PSAADEAMATA
+300 
-311 TESPA
+311 
-316 ATAEASDPS
+316 PS
-325 AADETTATTIQVEG
+325 AADETAASTIQVEG

-351 SAAWLWHAGRTGQRA
+351 SATWLWHAGRTGQRA

-373 YHRLSGHYPYPKP
+373 YHRLSGHYPFPKP
-386 ILNTWILSIQQT
+386 ILNTWILSVQQT

-478 AFATLYARINAR
+478 AFATLYSRINAR

-517 DVYLKIQGQATGV
+517 DAYLKMQDQVSGV

-539 MLEYFAKNGTLAQCN
+539 MLEYFAENGTLTQSQGLKN
-554 SSAITVQP
+554 

>member
-1 MLLLDLLALAA
+1 MMRTDTPDKKTLKKATWRTYLLVLLLDLLALAA

-61 LFDFVKQLCRAV
+61 LFDFAKQLCRALCV
-73 RAGAGCLHPAP
+73 GAACVHPAR
-84 GSQAQAV
+84 V
-91 RASQA
+91 SQA
-96 SLAHAETA
+96 SRTHAEA
-104 TNSKGT
+104 STNSKNVASST
-110 TSGSAESQ
+110 ESQ
-118 SDEPLQK
+118 QHT
-125 YAGAA
+125 GAA
-130 CPTHLLTA
+130 CPTHLLA
-138 IARPL
+138 AVARPL
-143 RRFLGHLFLILSTL
+143 RHFLGHLFFILSSL

-203 VTEINDTEAQLAAS
+203 VTEINDTEAQLAAT
-217 VTSDTN
+217 TSDAN
-223 ADVLRARTSAGS
+223 ADVLRAHTSAGTGAAGS
-235 ATESSPAT
+235 TIESSAAT
-243 ESLDATSEAS
+243 VEAS
-253 GHSDADETATTTT
+253 GPSAADETTATTT

-276 DPSAA
+276 S
-281 DEAMATTTESPAAT
+281 TS
-295 AEAPD
+295 
-300 PSAADEAMATA
+300 S
-311 TESPA
+311 
-316 ATAEASDPS
+316 
-325 AADETTATTIQVEG
+325 ADETAASTIQVEG

-373 YHRLSGHYPYPKP
+373 YRRLSGHYPYPKP
-386 ILNTWILSIQQT
+386 ILNTWILSVQQT

-452 DLYFNYSGYVSAW
+452 DLYFNYSGFVSAW

-478 AFATLYARINAR
+478 AFATLYSRINAR

-517 DVYLKIQGQATGV
+517 DAYLKMQGQATGV
-530 RSYGHVTDL
+530 HSYGHVTDL
-539 MLEYFAKNGTLAQCN
+539 MLEYFAENGTLTQSQGLKN
-554 SSAITVQP
+554 